1 MLPGAE
7 RGVLVR
13 DPDGTQANPYK
24 ARIRQFALGVY
35 LSPALLCFLSPPWL
49 LLVLA

>member
-7 RGVLVR
+7 RGFLVR
-13 DPDGTQANPYK
+13 DPDGTQANPNK

-35 LSPALLCFLSPPWL
+35 LSPALLCFLSPSWL